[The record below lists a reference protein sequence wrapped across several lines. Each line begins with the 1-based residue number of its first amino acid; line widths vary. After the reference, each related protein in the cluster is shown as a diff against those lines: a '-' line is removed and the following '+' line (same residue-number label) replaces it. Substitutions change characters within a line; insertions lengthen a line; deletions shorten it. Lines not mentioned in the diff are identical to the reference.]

1 MQAQPVAKMP
11 TRPAPAPAAAAA
23 VPAPAVAVP
32 APAVAAPAPAAPT
45 LVTPPPELHLALVSV
60 CGLFWVA
67 QREAWPELVP
77 LLSEVAF
84 FMSAEHQDQQPLVP
98 TYLDWPID
106 DIRGDQGEHQAL
118 QALIGK
124 IKQKLKPGDHLLFV
138 GEQVSEWLAKCPEV
152 YEGHATLALPQSETL
167 LGTASAKRTLW
178 QWLDQLKAS

>member
-11 TRPAPAPAAAAA
+11 TRPAPAVA
-23 VPAPAVAVP
+23 VAPAPAVAAP
-32 APAVAAPAPAAPT
+32 APAPAPAAPT